1 MGKKKGFFNDYKMI
15 YPRLITSMRWKFD
28 CFFEKKKNKNGEK
41 KNQNTV
47 LKNLCNKIVDVINKM
62 FTKKYYFVKISQSKK
77 GHVYLKVSKK
87 ERLFGEEKQVL
98 HRKIF
103 EVFRN
108 EQYLLTVRSLKNVQ
122 ITISIIF

>member
-1 MGKKKGFFNDYKMI
+1 MLSTRCLPKNI
-15 YPRLITSMRWKFD
+15 ILWKY
-28 CFFEKKKNKNGEK
+28 C
-41 KNQNTV
+41 
-47 LKNLCNKIVDVINKM
+47 
-62 FTKKYYFVKISQSKK
+62 SQKK

-87 ERLFGEEKQVL
+87 ERLFGEEKQAL

-108 EQYLLTVRSLKNVQ
+108 EQYLLTVRCLKNVQ